1 MQNKL
6 KTITDKSFMYCSSI
20 ALSLM
25 LNVNKVFA
33 EGSSAIDASQVDSIT
48 NKMKEAVTSLAMPI
62 GSILIFVCV
71 VITALRIA
79 INHNNPNKRSEN
91 LASIGWLVIAGLI
104 LGASLVIAGIIINIT
119 SQNGSLYGAMAVT
132 NINSMGI

>member
-6 KTITDKSFMYCSSI
+6 KTMTDKSFMYCSSI

-33 EGSSAIDASQVDSIT
+33 EGSSAINASQVDSIT
-48 NKMKEAVTSLAMPI
+48 KKMKEAVTSLAMPI

-132 NINSMGI
+132 SINSMGI